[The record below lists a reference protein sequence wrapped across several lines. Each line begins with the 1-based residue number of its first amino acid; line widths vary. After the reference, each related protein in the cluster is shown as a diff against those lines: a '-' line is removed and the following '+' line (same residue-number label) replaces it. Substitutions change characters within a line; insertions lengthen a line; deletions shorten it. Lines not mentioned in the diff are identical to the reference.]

1 MVGNDTGGGSWD
13 YTSDYPTIKIGETD
27 YTKAKPH
34 GNHRANSQNVK
45 RYIDFAAKN
54 GFMQF
59 W

>member
-1 MVGNDTGGGSWD
+1 MGLHIGLS
-13 YTSDYPTIKIGETD
+13 YYKIGETD

-45 RYIDFAAKN
+45 RYIDFAAKMVL
-54 GFMQF
+54 MQF